1 MDTLNQSGKLAST
14 VTWEV
19 REGQVDA
26 AVAIIARFLP
36 LARQEPGMELLTVQ
50 RDNADP
56 AKFLFFEI
64 YANSAV
70 FEAHQQTPH
79 FRTMILEQAIPL
91 LKHRERRMFTTM

>member
-1 MDTLNQSGKLAST
+1 MQPLTQAGKLSST

-26 AVAIIARFLP
+26 ATAIIARFVP
-36 LARQEPGMELLTVQ
+36 LARAEPGMALLTVHQ
-50 RDNADP
+50 DNADP
-56 AKFLFFEI
+56 AKFMFYEI
-64 YANSAV
+64 YDDAAA

-91 LKHRERRMFTTM
+91 LKHRERRMFTTL